1 MPASTTPRRP
11 RWLLILLIVATI
23 AAACFAIGNLS
34 FMMMSPMIFDAG
46 ETKVAWLVFFGIW
59 LFPVL
64 LALGIIIGWIGFSAR
79 ARWAAIFGLAVAGL
93 PMVAATGLLLSLAVD

>member
-1 MPASTTPRRP
+1 MPASTIPRRP

-23 AAACFAIGNLS
+23 AAVCVGIGNLGL
-34 FMMMSPMIFDAG
+34 MMMSPMIFDAG
-46 ETKVAWLVFFGIW
+46 ETNVAWLVFLGIW

-64 LALGIIIGWIGFSAR
+64 LAVGIIIGWIGFGAG